1 MNMNVLL
8 QSLPY
13 LAKGAVQ
20 TLLMAVLAI
29 AIGSLLGVVLGLAA
43 GSRSRLVRWC
53 IDTFI
58 FVTRGIPVLVLMFI
72 TYYAFPAVGYR
83 VSSFTA
89 VTVAL
94 TLYAAAFYTDVMR
107 GALAA
112 VPRGQL
118 EAARSLGIARLPT
131 VFHILLPQA
140 MKSSIPPWLNTSI
153 VMVKSTSYAAIVGA
167 WELTYAAK
175 EIVERTLATFE
186 IFGAVMAVYFIIC
199 YPMSLLSRRLEKR
212 AAVVH

>member
-1 MNMNVLL
+1 VSVLI

-13 LAKGAVQ
+13 LAKGALQ
-20 TLLMAVLAI
+20 TIWMAMLAI
-29 AIGSLLGVVLGLAA
+29 AIGSFLGTVLGLAA
-43 GSRSRLVRWC
+43 GSRSRLVRSA

-58 FVTRGIPVLVLMFI
+58 FLTRGIPVLVLMFI

-94 TLYAAAFYTDVMR
+94 TLYATAFYTDVMR

-118 EAARSLGIARLPT
+118 EAARSLGIARIPT
-131 VFHILLPQA
+131 VFHLLLPQA
-140 MKSSIPPWLNTSI
+140 LKSSIPPWLNTSI

-186 IFGAVMAVYFIIC
+186 IFGAVMAAYFIIC
-199 YPMSLLSRRLEKR
+199 YPMSLLSRRLETR
-212 AAVVH
+212 ATVVH